1 MLYVYKGSL
10 LVRITF
16 SYSFFSLLAHSL
28 SFARSFLLVRNVCRC
43 EHEDNSCLRQRSI
56 HSNVFAE
63 SFLRCIHVKMAL
75 ELLKYM
81 RTCTKK
87 KSEERKR
94 DEYKQSSLL
103 FFSIPFSRNSSL
115 VYTHTHIYRCSING
129 YNISHAHTHAR
140 TYIIKRKKKKKKQ
153 S

>member
-1 MLYVYKGSL
+1 M
-10 LVRITF
+10 ITNSQHSVPDRFFCRSYYLFLFFFF
-16 SYSFFSLLAHSL
+16 SCSFSFFCP
-28 SFARSFLLVRNVCRC
+28 FIRW
-43 EHEDNSCLRQRSI
+43 
-56 HSNVFAE
+56 
-63 SFLRCIHVKMAL
+63 IHVKMAL